1 MNFNRYYQSFN
12 NRMYEPSDESV
23 WCVIF
28 TLDKDGNKSPYL
40 DVFCYQKN
48 PWSDD
53 KEFVWYPVN
62 WNPYDDDEE
71 IEYLPIRDD
80 KVVEFLPIYPL
91 DKYPAKRRNNK

>member
-40 DVFCYQKN
+40 DVFCY
-48 PWSDD
+48 
-53 KEFVWYPVN
+53 
-62 WNPYDDDEE
+62 
-71 IEYLPIRDD
+71 
-80 KVVEFLPIYPL
+80 
-91 DKYPAKRRNNK
+91 